1 MTTETPQFTAG
12 DMASAAAD
20 GFRAGQASKE
30 AFPEELTRTEI
41 ELARAPAGLSPTD
54 RLELA
59 AKLIGEIT
67 VVGEEEEIADLA
79 IDLQHT
85 YQALLQLN
93 KQLGGKSVLSTEHHI
108 AESAGNALRDICY
121 GRAANAGWWI
131 DTETGEDVRTWPKK
145 FFSLWVSAKLALV
158 HSEVSEGLEGHR
170 KGLPDDKLPHR
181 LMLEVELADAVIRV
195 FDLAGGL
202 GMDIGGA
209 IAEKLHYNSNR
220 PDHKIENRLAEGG
233 KSF

>member
-1 MTTETPQFTAG
+1 MSTEENTCYSAA
-12 DMASAAAD
+12 DMATAAAD
-20 GFRAGQASKE
+20 GFRDGVKHA
-30 AFPEELTRTEI
+30 EEVTKADI
-41 ELARAPAGLSPTD
+41 ELARAPSGLPPTE

-67 VVGEEEEIADLA
+67 VVGEAEEIADLA

-85 YQALLQLN
+85 YHALLQLN
-93 KQLGGKSVLSTEHHI
+93 KQLGGKSVLSTDAHI

-121 GRAANAGWWI
+121 GRAANSGWWI
-131 DTETGEDVRTWPKK
+131 DTETGEDVRRWPKK

-170 KGLPDDKLPHR
+170 KNLPDDKLPHR
-181 LMLEVELADAVIRV
+181 AMLEVELADAVIRV

-209 IAEKLHYNSNR
+209 IAEKLAFNAQR
-220 PDHKIENRLAEGG
+220 ADHKIENRLAEGG